1 MSKILTAQDY
11 ERIYIKGAMA
21 SFTRNL
27 PKYVTFEVNERD
39 VLISIAK
46 TRICTMKLIVGK
58 EIYWACETRKYSRIN
73 LKVKEATTL
82 LDEILGKLKVERVVK
97 VVKPDKKLL
106 ELIAN
111 SGKAALIKKSKQR
124 KCGLCRELGHN
135 RRTCPQN
142 KERFLGKGGKSK
154 VPPLKRKRRKATV
167 RRKK

>member
-1 MSKILTAQDY
+1 MSKALTAQDY
-11 ERIYIKGAMA
+11 ERIYIRGAMS

-27 PKYVTFEVNERD
+27 PKYVDFEIDKRD
-39 VLISIAK
+39 VEISIAGTK
-46 TRICTMKLIVGK
+46 ICTMKLIVGK
-58 EIYWACETRKYSRIN
+58 EIYWACETRNHSRIN
-73 LKVKEATTL
+73 LKVVEATAL
-82 LDEILGKLKVERVVK
+82 LDDILARLKVKRVAK

-111 SGKAALIKKSKQR
+111 SGKAALIKKGKQR

-154 VPPLKRKRRKATV
+154 VPPLKRKRRKRTV
-167 RRKK
+167 KRK